1 MQKTALSLAACLLAF
16 AAAGAHAQALW
27 KWRDASGQLHISDK
41 APPPGT
47 PSKDILSAP
56 PGGMLPPPA
65 ALIAKPAG
73 ASAAEASANAG
84 SAGESALDKKKKAVD
99 QEKADKEKADRA
111 KLEASNATI
120 RKDNCTRARSAL
132 QTLQNGGR
140 MARTNEKGE
149 REYLDDAA
157 IAAETKR
164 AQEAI
169 ASNCGAAPA
178 AQ

>member
-1 MQKTALSLAACLLAF
+1 MQKTALSLAACLLAL

-47 PSKDILSAP
+47 PAKDILAAP
-56 PGGMLPPPA
+56 PGGVLPPPA
-65 ALIAKPAG
+65 ALIPKPAA
-73 ASAAEASANAG
+73 ASAAEAPGTAG
-84 SAGESALDKKKKAVD
+84 SAGDSALDKKKKAAD
-99 QEKADKEKADRA
+99 LEKVEKEKADRA
-111 KLEASNATI
+111 KLEAGNAAI

-140 MARTNEKGE
+140 MARTNDKGE
-149 REYLDDAA
+149 RKYLDDAA
-157 IAAETKR
+157 RADETKR

-178 AQ
+178 PQ

>member
-16 AAAGAHAQALW
+16 AAASAHAQALW

-47 PSKDILSAP
+47 PAKDILAAP
-56 PGGMLPPPA
+56 PGGVVPPPA

-73 ASAAEASANAG
+73 ASAAQAPAKAA
-84 SAGESALDKKKKAVD
+84 SAGESALDKKKKAAD
-99 QEKADKEKADRA
+99 LEKSEKEKAERA
-111 KLEASNATI
+111 RLEASNAAI
-120 RKDNCTRARSAL
+120 RKDNCARAHGAL

-140 MARTNEKGE
+140 MARTNDKGE

-157 IAAETKR
+157 RADETKR
-164 AQEAI
+164 AQDAI
-169 ASNCGAAPA
+169 ASNCGPAPA
-178 AQ
+178 GQ